1 MYIVTKHDTV
11 QYQGD
16 SLVDFLYQ
24 YFEFKIEKGE
34 IKIRDINYQTYINKD
49 FHTMPTSYN
58 KDWKKD
64 EIVKDFIRYNFINF
78 AKRFDYEIYK
88 CEKI

>member
-1 MYIVTKHDTV
+1 MIIVIKDDIV
-11 QYQGD
+11 KYQGD

-24 YFEFKIEKGE
+24 YFEFKKEKGY
-34 IKIRDINYQTYINKD
+34 IKIRDKNYKIYENKD

-64 EIVKDFIRYNFINF
+64 EIIRDFIGHNFIDF
-78 AKRFDYEIYK
+78 AKRFDYKFYK

>member
-1 MYIVTKHDTV
+1 MIIVIKDDIV
-11 QYQGD
+11 KYRGD
-16 SLVDFLYQ
+16 SLIDFLYQ
-24 YFEFKIEKGE
+24 YFEFKIEKGY
-34 IKIRDINYQTYINKD
+34 IKIRDKNYKIYINKD

-78 AKRFDYEIYK
+78 AKRFDYEFYK
-88 CEKI
+88 CEKL

>member
-24 YFEFKIEKGE
+24 YFEFKIEKGK
-34 IKIRDINYQTYINKD
+34 IKIRDKNYQTYINKD

-58 KDWKKD
+58 KDWKED
-64 EIVKDFIRYNFINF
+64 EIIKDFIGHNFINF
-78 AKRFDYEIYK
+78 AKRFDYKFYK

>member
-1 MYIVTKHDTV
+1 MIIVTKYDIIK
-11 QYQGD
+11 YQGD
-16 SLVDFLYQ
+16 SLIDFLYQ
-24 YFEFKIEKGE
+24 YFEFKIEKGH
-34 IKIRDINYQTYINKD
+34 IKIRDKNYKIYINTD

-64 EIVKDFIRYNFINF
+64 EIIRDFIGHNFINF
-78 AKRFDYEIYK
+78 AKRFDYEFYK

>member
-1 MYIVTKHDTV
+1 MYIVTKYDTV
-11 QYQGD
+11 RYQGD

-34 IKIRDINYQTYINKD
+34 IKIRDKNYQTYINKD

-58 KDWKKD
+58 KDWKED
-64 EIVKDFIRYNFINF
+64 EIIKDFIGHNFINF
-78 AKRFDYEIYK
+78 AKRFDYEFYK
-88 CEKI
+88 CEKL

>member
-24 YFEFKIEKGE
+24 YFEFKIEKRE
-34 IKIRDINYQTYINKD
+34 IKIRDKNYQTYINKD

-88 CEKI
+88 YEKV